1 MLLVERVHS
10 RGIRVANEANTWWGD
25 TFPFKPCSRILHH
38 IALKCIASNPVFKEA
53 SISPKWINVARKS
66 ILRIDALEI
75 IVFSLLTNLMDSS
88 YSVIPIAVEAVLL
101 PLLII
106 IYHPGT
112 FSCPSEA
119 SLCSSTLQASPE
131 RGNPPLL
138 PKPSS
143 EVPSLNSS
151 QVPSRRLFLLP
162 SFLRHPLELS
172 HLTVALPILNGSR
185 LCACLCA
192 SQT

>member
-1 MLLVERVHS
+1 M
-10 RGIRVANEANTWWGD
+10 
-25 TFPFKPCSRILHH
+25 
-38 IALKCIASNPVFKEA
+38 
-53 SISPKWINVARKS
+53 
-66 ILRIDALEI
+66 RIDALEI

-88 YSVIPIAVEAVLL
+88 YSVIPIAVEAALL

-112 FSCPSEA
+112 FSCPSKA

-138 PKPSS
+138 PRPSS

-151 QVPSRRLFLLP
+151 QVPSHRLCLLP

-185 LCACLCA
+185 LCACLCVF
-192 SQT
+192 QM